1 MRSRIIFI
9 LTIALSFYN
18 SALSLGQSLAETSSG
33 PPPPNEGGGTM
44 NGPEFPID
52 DNIFILVGLGL
63 ALGIYFFIKKYR
75 SNDIPA

>member
-9 LTIALSFYN
+9 LTIALSLYN
-18 SALSLGQSLAETSSG
+18 SALSLGQSLAEKSG

-44 NGPEFPID
+44 NGPQLPID
-52 DNIFILVGLGL
+52 DNILILLGLGL
-63 ALGIYFFIKKYR
+63 ALGIYFLIKKHR